1 MIREFDRK
9 DIKVYKEMCKE
20 FYSSDAV
27 LKNIPEK
34 NIDAFIEEALSSDVY
49 AKCYI
54 MEYEGD
60 IAGYAVTAKTYS
72 QEAGGIVLWVEE
84 AFVKKEFR
92 GRGLGKEFFDY
103 ILKTPNVKR
112 FRLEVEDYN
121 VRAKK
126 LYSSLDF
133 EMLEYEQMYLER

>member
-9 DIKVYKEMCKE
+9 DIKDYKEMCKE

-34 NIDAFIEEALSSDVY
+34 NIDAFIEEVLSSDVY

-54 MEYEGD
+54 MEYEGS

>member
-9 DIKVYKEMCKE
+9 DIKDYKKMCKE

-34 NIDAFIEEALSSDVY
+34 NIDAFIEEVLSSDVY

-84 AFVKKEFR
+84 AFLKKEFR

>member
-1 MIREFDRK
+1 MIRELERK
-9 DIKVYKEMCKE
+9 DIAEYKKMCKE

-27 LKNIPEK
+27 LKNIPEE
-34 NIDAFIEEALSSDVY
+34 NMDLFVEEVLSSSDY

-54 MEYEGD
+54 FEYCGE

-72 QEAGGIVLWVEE
+72 QEAGGLVLWIDE

-92 GRGLGKEFFDY
+92 SKGLGKEFFDY
-103 ILKTPNVKR
+103 ILKTPNIKR

-121 VRAKK
+121 GRAKK
-126 LYSSLDF
+126 LYENMGF
-133 EMLEYEQMYLER
+133 YPLEYEQMYLEK